1 MKRFLFYSL
10 TFLLI
15 LSFAVAEDP
24 IDLEGIEDAA
34 EQIEGTV
41 KDIEGVLGG
50 DVEFKDILN
59 KTNAEKRVE
68 EINKYIGPIT
78 KVLFGYGF
86 SLSWLFLFAFLMW
99 ILLIELVL
107 MPVST
112 IFELNI
118 FGSLAIATIIA
129 TLSMQAFGDKMVV
142 FLESLVITWKAGL
155 IVLFL
160 VIIVMA
166 VYSIIFRFFGNKLK
180 ALKKESKKEK
190 RKRDY
195 AIIHARAEVAKK
207 ELES

>member
-59 KTNAEKRVE
+59 KTNAEKRIE

-78 KVLFGYGF
+78 KVLFGYEF
-86 SLSWLFLFAFLMW
+86 SLSWLFLFAFIMW

>member
-195 AIIHARAEVAKK
+195 EIIHARAEVAKK